1 MKPYKVL
8 VIQLT
13 RMGDIIQTIPL
24 LVRLRE
30 DAPNVHVTFVCVDRF
45 AEIIKDVP
53 LVNRYVK
60 ISPQEAVKL
69 KTPDM
74 EQIIKILSHPFLK
87 EPYDLAINLTHD
99 LSSAII
105 MHRIKADEKTGAVAE
120 SASDCLS
127 IKDTWGRY
135 LFASVNN
142 REENSFNLVDIHIG
156 MGKIHHSPVI
166 CYLKTDKKTDER
178 IERLFSWL
186 SISSDRPLVAF
197 HTGANKLHRTWN
209 PKYFAKL
216 AELLIKH
223 HNVQI
228 LLTGSDKEKAL
239 LEEFLAN
246 VPRTFMEKNH
256 IVSLMGL
263 TKLQDLIAIL
273 LRCKLLVSNDTGPI
287 HIAAAVGTP
296 TIGIYLSTAYPGETA
311 PYGEGHHVLHPA
323 MECYP
328 CLDESSGFPCGIA
341 CRDKILPSTVFD
353 LSTKLLIEDNNPL
366 EIHHEGAVILKSR
379 FLQNGTLI
387 YTPLNATEAG
397 IESSWFRKKILRIL
411 WDGVLGLT
419 SDFSILSSLS
429 KDEIARW
436 AVKTKAIL
444 EEMCHSLM
452 YTGRIGDATSLSMV
466 SSLLIDFFNLSIHS
480 GCISDIPN
488 ALIKMDHQIT
498 EIQKWLTRSSH
509 FA

>member
-24 LVRLRE
+24 LARLR
-30 DAPNVHVTFVCVDRF
+30 DDIPNVHVTFVCVDRF
-45 AEIIKDVP
+45 SEIIKDVP

-60 ISPQEAVKL
+60 ISPQDAVKL

-74 EQIIKILSHPFLK
+74 EQILKILDHPFLK
-87 EPYDLAINLTHD
+87 ESYDLAINLTHD
-99 LSSAII
+99 LASAII

-156 MGKIHHSPVI
+156 MGKIRHSPVRY
-166 CYLKTDKKTDER
+166 YLTTDKKTEER
-178 IERLFSWL
+178 IEKLFSWL
-186 SISSDRPLVAF
+186 SISPDRPLVAF
-197 HTGANKLHRTWN
+197 HIGANKLYRTWN

-228 LLTGSDKEKAL
+228 LLTGSNKEKAL
-239 LEEFLAN
+239 FGEFLTDI
-246 VPRTFMEKNH
+246 PETLTEKNH
-256 IVSLMGL
+256 IVSLMGF

-273 LRCKLLVSNDTGPI
+273 KRCKLLVSNDTGPI

-311 PYGEGHHVLHPA
+311 PYGEGHYVLHPTL
-323 MECYP
+323 ECYP
-328 CLDESSGFPCGIA
+328 CIDENSGFPCGIA
-341 CRDKILPSTVFD
+341 CRDTILPSVVFD
-353 LSTKLLIEDNNPL
+353 LSTKLLAEDNL
-366 EIHHEGAVILKSR
+366 RVAYHEGTVILRSR

-387 YTPLNATEAG
+387 YTPLNSAEAG
-397 IESSWFRKKILRIL
+397 IKSSWFRKKMLRIL

-419 SDFSILSSLS
+419 SDFSILSSLPG
-429 KDEIARW
+429 DEISRW

-444 EEMCHSLM
+444 EEMRYSIIS
-452 YTGRIGDATSLSMV
+452 TGCISNTISMV

-480 GCISDIPN
+480 GCISDIPD
-488 ALIKMDHQIT
+488 ALIKMDYQIT